1 MKKYIDLLNE
11 LQKLSKEQLEC
22 DIKLLSNDVLIE
34 QNIEIVVDENPL
46 YLFNDT
52 NLDNY
57 HAFENEESA
66 KEYICE
72 MILEKNY
79 PIIKLS

>member
-22 DIKLLSNDVLIE
+22 DIKLLSNGELID
-34 QNIEIVVDENPL
+34 QNVEIVVDADPL

-57 HAFENEESA
+57 HAFENEENA
-66 KEYICE
+66 KEYVCE

-79 PIIKLS
+79 PIIELS